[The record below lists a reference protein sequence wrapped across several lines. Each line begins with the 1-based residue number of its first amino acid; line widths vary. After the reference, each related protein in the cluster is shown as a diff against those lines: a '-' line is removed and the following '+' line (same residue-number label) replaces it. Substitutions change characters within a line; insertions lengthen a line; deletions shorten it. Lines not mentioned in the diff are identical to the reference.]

1 MNLKQIKEALQ
12 SEEQWSQSGI
22 GYHKIE
28 WLIGMLEEAEDFA
41 IWSTGFDP
49 GMSEEMLRQAAEL
62 YAKTAREFLK
72 KLRGEK

>member
-1 MNLKQIKEALQ
+1 VSLQLNLQQIKESLN

-28 WLIGMLEEAEDFA
+28 WMVSMLEDAENMA
-41 IWSTGFDP
+41 YRIQQSIYGP
-49 GMSEEMLRQAAEL
+49 RHEQQSSLESIAMN
-62 YAKTAREFLK
+62 FLL